1 MTERQSLTILAPLL
15 SRQKKQ
21 PCISTVTTTRRRSP
35 AKSCLRSTTPRRSRL
50 FAWRSGQHLHHSRAS
65 GHHWRF
71 EHRGRRVYLFSD
83 RIDLS
88 AATSYSAAAAIL
100 QTDLNTTLPS
110 GATVTGAIAPG
121 SASITGSIAGKR
133 PLCDRCWV
141 GCHRCGCCADWHGR
155 DSRHSDRQSAHRGHG
170 RRRNL

>member
-1 MTERQSLTILAPLL
+1 MPYSQRAHVDKQPRVPVGTVLTFPNDGTSVSDYFSASAVETEKA
-15 SRQKKQ
+15 Q

-35 AKSCLRSTTPRRSRL
+35 AKSCLRSTTPRRSRV

-71 EHRGRRVYLFSD
+71 EHRGRRGYTYSATG
-83 RIDLS
+83 IDLS

-110 GATVTGAIAPG
+110 GATVRGPLRRAPLALRAR
-121 SASITGSIAGKR
+121 SQATSSM
-133 PLCDRCWV
+133 
-141 GCHRCGCCADWHGR
+141 
-155 DSRHSDRQSAHRGHG
+155 
-170 RRRNL
+170 